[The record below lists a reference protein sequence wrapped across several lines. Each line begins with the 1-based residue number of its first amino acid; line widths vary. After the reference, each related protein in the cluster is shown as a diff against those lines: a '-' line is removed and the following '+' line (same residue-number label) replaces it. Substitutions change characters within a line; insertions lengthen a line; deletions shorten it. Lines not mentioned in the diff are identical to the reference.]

1 MNPHQLS
8 SGDLIADRRAEYAH
22 MLAETGEHAAA
33 ADLMIQALELVPDW
47 AAGWFRLA
55 DYQEKSGA
63 MEAAVLALRK
73 VLALQPDDIFG
84 ANLKLA
90 LFGDTATPDQP
101 PSLYVE
107 RLFDDYADRFDKAL
121 VERLDYT
128 VPQKLAAL
136 VLEYCGTDHFSRVV
150 DLGCGTGLFGVQ
162 IRDRTDVLE
171 GFDLS
176 ANMLAKAE
184 EKAIYDHLAQADLSL
199 GPEASGVFGDAEQE
213 YPPLSLRDLSPVDG
227 TGASEFQRAAASPQ
241 RGEGARRADEGGRR
255 LPLLAPV
262 SPKPPLIASHP
273 LGTSPRRG
281 EEGKHRADLVSAADV
296 LMYLGALDSVFVIAQ
311 QLLSPAGIFA
321 FSVEDAGADG
331 DIVLRPS
338 LRYAHSQAYVT
349 GLCSTY
355 GLDILA
361 ISHTTIRKDGGKPVF
376 GILFVTRK
384 SP

>member
-33 ADLMIQALELVPDW
+33 ADLMAQALELVPDW

-63 MEAAVLALRK
+63 TEAAVVALRK
-73 VLALQPDDIFG
+73 VLALQPGDIFG
-84 ANLKLA
+84 AGLKLA
-90 LFGDTATPDQP
+90 LLDDTATPEQP

-121 VERLDYT
+121 VERLEYI
-128 VPQKLAAL
+128 VPQTLAAL
-136 VLEYCGTDHFSRVV
+136 VVAHCGTDRFSRVV
-150 DLGCGTGLFGVQ
+150 DLGCGTGLFGMQ

-199 GPEASGVFGDAEQE
+199 GPEASGVLGNVFYDGVRRSTSAMADS
-213 YPPLSLRDLSPVDG
+213 LSQ
-227 TGASEFQRAAASPQ
+227 A
-241 RGEGARRADEGGRR
+241 
-255 LPLLAPV
+255 
-262 SPKPPLIASHP
+262 
-273 LGTSPRRG
+273 
-281 EEGKHRADLVSAADV
+281 RADLVSAADV
-296 LMYLGALDSVFVIAQ
+296 LMYLGALDSVFVIAR

-338 LRYAHSQAYVT
+338 LRYAHSQAYIT
-349 GLCSTY
+349 GLCSIY

-361 ISHTTIRKDGGKPVF
+361 IRHTTIRKDGGNPVF